1 MTTHETTPLDLSG
14 PATLGGQAP
23 LIRRLARKLLAIPP
37 GATSFAERGFR
48 CDEAA
53 VRERLEGVA
62 SCFVRGYHAALEV
75 DPPELV
81 ARLLGE
87 EPALRGFAFEGAAMA
102 MTILDVATGQ
112 FIGHRRGR
120 LRSFL
125 AGVGDAHA
133 YIVHVGAGWA
143 LARLPLRVSA
153 LLRRLDP
160 VLGWLALD
168 GYGFHEGFFHTGLS
182 VGRRRV
188 PAKVTGYARRA
199 FDQGLGRSLWFVE
212 GAHASRIAATIGT
225 FPEARRADLWSGV
238 GLACAYAGGRGRA
251 DLEALHRAA
260 RPWTRELAQG
270 AAFAAAARRRAGNPT
285 LDAELACQVLCGTGL
300 EGAAAIADAAGRDL
314 PPAAPGQ
321 ETAVPAFEVWRR
333 RIQESFPAEV

>member
-1 MTTHETTPLDLSG
+1 MTTHDPVSLDLST
-14 PATLGGQAP
+14 PATAGGQAS
-23 LIRRLARKLLAIPP
+23 LIRRLARKLFAISP

-48 CDEAA
+48 CDEPAI
-53 VRERLEGVA
+53 RERLEGVA

-81 ARLLGE
+81 ARLQSE
-87 EPALRGFAFEGAAMA
+87 PPALRGFAFEGAALA
-102 MTILDVATGQ
+102 MTILDTTTGWMT
-112 FIGHRRGR
+112 GRRVGR

-125 AGVGDAHA
+125 DGAGDAHA

-143 LARLPLRVSA
+143 LARLPLRVTA

-168 GYGFHEGFFHTGLS
+168 GYGFHEGFFHAGRS
-182 VGRRRV
+182 VTRRQV
-188 PAKVTGYARRA
+188 PAQVKGYSRRA

-212 GAHASRIAATIGT
+212 GAHVPRIGAIIGT

-251 DLEALHRAA
+251 DLETLRHAA
-260 RPWTRELAQG
+260 QPWTRELAQG
-270 AAFAAAARRRAGNPT
+270 AAFAAAARNRAANPT
-285 LDAELACQVLCGTGL
+285 PEAELACQVLCGTGL
-300 EGAAAIADAAGRDL
+300 EGAAAIADAAGQDL
-314 PPAAPGQ
+314 PPDAPA
-321 ETAVPAFEVWRR
+321 TLPAFEVWRR
-333 RIQESFPAEV
+333 RIQESFPADG